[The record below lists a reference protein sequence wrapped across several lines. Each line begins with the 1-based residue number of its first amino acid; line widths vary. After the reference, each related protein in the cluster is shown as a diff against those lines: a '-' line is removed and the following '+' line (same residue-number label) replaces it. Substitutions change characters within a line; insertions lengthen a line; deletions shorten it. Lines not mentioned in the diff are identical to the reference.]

1 MCIPEPK
8 EAAPSQCERDRER
21 SWSEA
26 AALRSPKG
34 IRSRRIKK
42 QRSVNF
48 VVRPKRVV
56 LQRSDTLSHWK
67 LSHQTSVFR
76 SLATCYQRGFQMKG
90 HKGGMSMST
99 PAEKAAAY
107 LARLEAD
114 RRAAL
119 AVSEAKAEEAELIKA
134 RQKGFEEALEI
145 LGLQIPPD
153 DTEAKPVTPSAR
165 QRRNIPLLII
175 RELSFSG
182 TAMAKEQIARS
193 IDYLPWQTERAL
205 RRLESSGKIVQNSDG
220 RWEVVTSTVT
230 QTNGHAIAAAN

>member
-1 MCIPEPK
+1 MI
-8 EAAPSQCERDRER
+8 
-21 SWSEA
+21 
-26 AALRSPKG
+26 
-34 IRSRRIKK
+34 
-42 QRSVNF
+42 
-48 VVRPKRVV
+48 
-56 LQRSDTLSHWK
+56 
-67 LSHQTSVFR
+67 
-76 SLATCYQRGFQMKG
+76 G
-90 HKGGMSMST
+90 HKGGMNMST

-119 AVSEAKAEEAELIKA
+119 AVSEEKAEEAKLIKA

-153 DTEAKPVTPSAR
+153 DTEAKPVKSAAR

-182 TAMAKEQIARS
+182 TMLAKEQIARS

-205 RRLESSGKIVQNSDG
+205 RRLESSGKIVRNTDG

>member
-1 MCIPEPK
+1 
-8 EAAPSQCERDRER
+8 
-21 SWSEA
+21 
-26 AALRSPKG
+26 
-34 IRSRRIKK
+34 
-42 QRSVNF
+42 
-48 VVRPKRVV
+48 
-56 LQRSDTLSHWK
+56 
-67 LSHQTSVFR
+67 
-76 SLATCYQRGFQMKG
+76 
-90 HKGGMSMST
+90 MST

-119 AVSEAKAEEAELIKA
+119 AVSEAKAEEAKLIKA

-153 DTEAKPVTPSAR
+153 DSEAKPVKSSAR

-182 TAMAKEQIARS
+182 TALTKEQIARS

-205 RRLESSGKIVQNSDG
+205 RRLESSGKIVQNTDG